1 MKYIARYIT
10 AFKRL
15 TKETG
20 QVKVIQ
26 CVAFSSIGWIAPA
39 YTYTIFRIAYL
50 SLQAMCVRCR
60 ARSMET

>member
-15 TKETG
+15 TETG

-26 CVAFSSIGWIAPA
+26 FVAFSSIGWIAPA